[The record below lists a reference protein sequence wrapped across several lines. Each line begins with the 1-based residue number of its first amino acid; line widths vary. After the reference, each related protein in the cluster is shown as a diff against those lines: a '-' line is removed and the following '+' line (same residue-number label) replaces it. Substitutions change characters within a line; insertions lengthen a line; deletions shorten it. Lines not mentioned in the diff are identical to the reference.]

1 MSIGGRGGEGGRRGD
16 RASRDADRARREAE
30 RLRRRAERERREDE
44 RTSRLRERDRA
55 DREGERL
62 ERGLSRRLQDR
73 ARDRARYE
81 PALER
86 SRGVPEAEGPE
97 PSEREPGPPSV
108 ERRPPAARRPRG
120 SETGARVWVAIPA
133 IAYAIAIVALG
144 GPWFAA
150 GVFLVGVIAL
160 HELYGLMRAAR
171 PIDIAGFI
179 GLAGILAAA
188 LYAGRAGI
196 LVAFVASLP
205 FVFVVALVRPGRE
218 NVSWGIA
225 ATLFGLSWIGLALAH
240 AVLLREIDHGGALV
254 VDVLIGTFVGDT
266 CAYFGGRAWGRRLLA
281 PGISP
286 NKTVA
291 GLVSGVVGGTL
302 AFWGFAVAYQDFFAG
317 RDALLIGFCVAVA
330 APIGDLFES
339 LVKRDLEAKDTGSF
353 FGPHGGA
360 LDRVDAVLFSAVV
373 GYYAS
378 ITVL

>member
-1 MSIGGRGGEGGRRGD
+1 MSIGGRGGEGGRRGE

-44 RTSRLRERDRA
+44 RTRRLRERDRA
-55 DREGERL
+55 DREEERL
-62 ERGLSRRLQDR
+62 ERGLSQRLQDR
-73 ARDRARYE
+73 ARDE
-81 PALER
+81 PAPDR
-86 SRGVPEAEGPE
+86 SRGAAEPERPE
-97 PSEREPGPPSV
+97 PSERERRPPSV
-108 ERRPPAARRPRG
+108 ERRPPPTRRSRG

-150 GVFLVGVIAL
+150 GVFVVGVIAL

-196 LVAFVASLP
+196 LAAFVASLP

-225 ATLFGLSWIGLALAH
+225 ATLFGLAWIGLALAH
-240 AVLLREIDHGGALV
+240 GVLLREIDHGGALV

-302 AFWGFAVAYQDFFAG
+302 AFSGFAVAYQDFFAS

-360 LDRVDAVLFSAVV
+360 LDRVDGVLFSAVV